1 MLGLVFAIAM
11 SVQVVW
17 TADDASAHDTASRS
31 AFNPANYS
39 GGNGLS
45 KANAVV
51 LKIASDSGGIAS
63 EYVWV
68 THTYPGSKVVEQA
81 LTTWDHGKRY
91 DILTVQTADQA
102 TVALWFDISIMYK

>member
-1 MLGLVFAIAM
+1 MLGLAFAVGTCALGIWA
-11 SVQVVW
+11 
-17 TADDASAHDTASRS
+17 ADAASAHDTASQP

-39 GGNGLS
+39 GGDGLS
-45 KANAVV
+45 KKNAVV

-63 EYVWV
+63 EYVWAA
-68 THTYPGSKVVEQA
+68 HTYPGSKVVEQA

-102 TVALWFDISIMYK
+102 KLELWFDISILYK